1 MKPGE
6 SNIVNVECN
15 DIHIKEVKKMT
26 YKGLDI
32 YAVKRSNA
40 TNSKVV
46 ESLFWYDTEC
56 NLYYTNN
63 TEWWCGYVEVPLSI
77 HNLFKPKGYLDEAIL
92 DKLDNPGKY
101 NLASVHVGYTYI
113 DYGIPLVLDDN
124 RRMFLGWDYN
134 HCCDTKDYVTYNDI
148 IDEGKKV
155 VDSILKL
162 EERTVNKM
170 TTSRGY
176 SN

>member
-6 SNIVNVECN
+6 SNIVNVECS
-15 DIHIKEVKKMT
+15 DIHIKEVKKIT
-26 YKGLDI
+26 YKDLDI

-56 NLYYTNN
+56 NLYYTHN
-63 TEWWCGYVEVPLSI
+63 TEWWCGYVEVPLSM
-77 HNLFKPKGYLDEAIL
+77 HSLFKPKGYLDEAIL
-92 DKLDNPGKY
+92 SKLDNPNSY
-101 NLASVHVGYTYI
+101 NLANIHGGYTYI

-134 HCCDTKDYVTYNDI
+134 HCCDTKDCVTYDNVI
-148 IDEGKKV
+148 AEGKKV
-155 VDSILKL
+155 VDSLINKL
-162 EERTVNKM
+162 RRSEEKK
-170 TTSRGY
+170 
-176 SN
+176 